1 MKYQLLP
8 DVQESPLATGAKALA
23 HGVGQTA
30 ARIGETIV
38 GAPGD
43 ILSAGLG
50 VANWA
55 TKDKHFPIPSYEQL
69 QESLPVSLP
78 TSSQVRAFT
87 KEKTGGALEPQSEPA
102 KFANSIIETA
112 TSLAAPGGLIGKGMK
127 VGTALKGA
135 AAGETFGYL
144 AKALGG
150 SNLTSGVAKA
160 LGTLGGTTAFRGKEL
175 KELSKKNYEEL
186 ASALPGNSIPSKGL
200 AKSIEELR
208 TKYTVGDSPAK
219 GFAQDRL
226 AAINDAIS
234 GSKIDAGK
242 LWNLKKNA
250 NEHFATANKA
260 ERKVLHDIISAEK
273 EALKSIPN
281 YEKLEMAD
289 DIHRAFIDSDKATK
303 FIRSHAPSS
312 LKYAP
317 WLKGLFFAGST
328 ATGKLPL
335 VGAAYGGFKIAN
347 EARMVSKFLNTSSG
361 KKYYGDVLKAGFDG
375 NARAVT
381 QNMAKLNNAALE
393 FEKGEKQPK
402 YVLLD

>member
-8 DVQESPLATGAKALA
+8 DEQESPLLTGTKALA

-50 VANWA
+50 AANYL
-55 TKDKHFPIPSYEQL
+55 TKERNFPIPSYEEL

-78 TSSQVRAFT
+78 TSSQVRQFT

-127 VGTALKGA
+127 LGTALKGA
-135 AAGETFGYL
+135 VAGETFGYL

-160 LGTLGGTTAFRGKEL
+160 LGTLGGTLSFRGKEL

-186 ASALPGNSIPSKGL
+186 AATLPGKQIPSKGL
-200 AKSIEELR
+200 RKAVEELQH
-208 TKYTVGDSPAK
+208 KYTVGDSPAK
-219 GFAQDRL
+219 QFALDRIS
-226 AAINDAIS
+226 AINDAVK

-242 LWNLKKNA
+242 LWGLKKNA

-273 EALKSIPN
+273 EALKKIPN

-289 DIHRAFIDSDKATK
+289 DIHRAFVDSTKAMK
-303 FIRSHAPSS
+303 FIKTHAPSAVTYS
-312 LKYAP
+312 P
-317 WLKGLFFAGST
+317 VLKGLFFLGSG

-335 VGAAYGGFKIAN
+335 AGAGYAGFRLGN
-347 EARMVSKFLNTSSG
+347 EARMITDFLKTSSG
-361 KKYYGDVLKAGFDG
+361 KKYYGEVLKAGFDG

-381 QNMAKLNNAALE
+381 QNMAKLNHEAQK
-393 FEKGEKQPK
+393 FEKSEKKPK
-402 YVLLD
+402 YVLID